1 MFAILTCMEHY
12 RYRPSL
18 EIDYVQRELA
28 FDSMQDILK
37 FLDKL
42 GAKGIVDNRT
52 IDTKI
57 ALPGLIESAKKFMK
71 VDINRSAM
79 TV

>member
-1 MFAILTCMEHY
+1 MNTY

-18 EIDYVQRELA
+18 EIDFVQRELA
-28 FDSMQDILK
+28 FDCMQDILK

-42 GAKGIVDNRT
+42 GTKGIVDNQT
-52 IDTKI
+52 IDTKS

-79 TV
+79 TA

>member
-1 MFAILTCMEHY
+1 
-12 RYRPSL
+12 
-18 EIDYVQRELA
+18 
-28 FDSMQDILK
+28 MQDILK

-42 GAKGIVDNRT
+42 GTKGIVDNRT
-52 IDTKI
+52 IDTKS
-57 ALPGLIESAKKFMK
+57 ALPGLIESAKKLMK